1 MNFPSRPNT
10 DIGTGYVMLF
20 YFGMRLFVS
29 VSWTQFLNVGNRIWF
44 DKPLLRSLMTGR
56 AKNRQVRGFVAPTL
70 CERFDVM
77 NLKNRDVALATTQA
91 SSGLLD
97 ELLLLGGCKASSDRF
112 VVK

>member
-1 MNFPSRPNT
+1 
-10 DIGTGYVMLF
+10 
-20 YFGMRLFVS
+20 
-29 VSWTQFLNVGNRIWF
+29 
-44 DKPLLRSLMTGR
+44 
-56 AKNRQVRGFVAPTL
+56 
-70 CERFDVM
+70 M